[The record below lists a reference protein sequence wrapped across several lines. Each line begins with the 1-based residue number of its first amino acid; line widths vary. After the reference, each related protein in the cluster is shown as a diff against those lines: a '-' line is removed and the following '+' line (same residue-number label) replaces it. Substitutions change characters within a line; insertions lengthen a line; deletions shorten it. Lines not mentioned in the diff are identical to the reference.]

1 MYMNKSGKDLTATD
15 LTDEAIAESKHY
27 YEQLSLYVNPET
39 AHCAR
44 LSCGGVIKA
53 CEAVCKGEVKN
64 AFAIVRPPGHHAEPD
79 EHMGF
84 CFYNNVAV
92 AAKEMQRQNLAKKV
106 LILDWQVL
114 P

>member
-1 MYMNKSGKDLTATD
+1 MSSTSSPTPAHADSAA
-15 LTDEAIAESKHY
+15 LTDQYIKESKKY
-27 YEQLSLYVNPET
+27 YDQVSLYVCRES

-44 LSCGGVIKA
+44 LSCGGVIQA
-53 CEAVCKGEVKN
+53 CMSVCKGEVRN

-92 AAKEMQRQNLAKKV
+92 AAKEVMNKGLAKKV
-106 LILDWQVL
+106 LILDW
-114 P
+114 